1 MMKQL
6 TVVCEDRP
14 NLIAELIEAVASSGA
29 NLETLDSQSIA
40 GTVVAILTVDR
51 YDVALQA
58 LARAGLPAVSEEAI
72 LVNLEDRPGALAAIA
87 HRFREAG
94 IPLRSVRILRRAE
107 GLGLVALSTPRTA
120 EALALVSDVLIA

>member
-6 TVVCEDRP
+6 TVVCEERP
-14 NLIAELIEAVASSGA
+14 NLIADLIEAVASAGV

-40 GTVVAILTVDR
+40 GTMVAILTVDQ
-51 YDVALQA
+51 YDAALQA
-58 LARAGLPAVSEEAI
+58 LARAGMPAVSEEAI

-120 EALALVSDVLIA
+120 EALALVQDVLIA